1 MDSSNNIGTS
11 NVLDIYLLDYG
22 QELSKIDIS
31 DLYCLPKKFSLLK
44 AQAFP
49 ISLKNVYNKII
60 ETDLPIGHLS
70 SESEPHSLW
79 TNHNAKK
86 ITQELNF
93 WKTHQTQKNYGI
105 KIKILKGYDAIN
117 APVTD
122 ENYENICF
130 EKFILENNLEAHFV
144 CDVFI
149 FDGEYR
155 VVLD

>member
-86 ITQELNF
+86 ITQELNSGLRRF
-93 WKTHQTQKNYGI
+93 LRNEEIIFFYFQV
-105 KIKILKGYDAIN
+105 ILKN
-117 APVTD
+117 
-122 ENYENICF
+122 F
-130 EKFILENNLEAHFV
+130 QQQ
-144 CDVFI
+144 
-149 FDGEYR
+149 
-155 VVLD
+155 VVLVNKIQKSLYSNYRL